1 MAGRRIERLN
11 EQLKREITDILRN
24 SARDPRI
31 GIVTV
36 TRAQAS
42 PDLTLARVF
51 VSIMGDDDEKAAT
64 LEGLKAALPFVRSEL
79 SRRLRDIRRVPELR
93 FEVDHSFEH
102 AMHIEK
108 LLSEVL
114 PRDGAPEAAEPRTD
128 ADDDSS
134 DA

>member
-1 MAGRRIERLN
+1 MERLN

-36 TRAQAS
+36 TRAQTS

-79 SRRLRDIRRVPELR
+79 SRRMRDIRRVPELR

-114 PRDGAPEAAEPRTD
+114 PKDAAPEAAEPATD
-128 ADDDSS
+128 PDGESS

>member
-1 MAGRRIERLN
+1 VAGRRIERLN

-24 SARDPRI
+24 EARDPRI
-31 GIVTV
+31 GVVTV

-51 VSIMGDDDEKAAT
+51 VSIMGDADEKAAT
-64 LEGLKAALPFVRSEL
+64 LEGLTAALPFVRSEL
-79 SRRLRDIRRVPELR
+79 SRRMRSIRRVPELR

-102 AMHIEK
+102 AMHIER

-114 PRDGAPEAAEPRTD
+114 PRNSPTNTPEPPAD
-128 ADDDSS
+128 ADGDHA

>member
-11 EQLKREITDILRN
+11 EQLKREITDILRTE
-24 SARDPRI
+24 ARDPRI
-31 GIVTV
+31 GTVTV

-51 VSIMGDDDEKAAT
+51 VSLMGDADEKAAT
-64 LEGLKAALPFVRSEL
+64 LEGLTAALPFVRSEL
-79 SRRLRDIRRVPELR
+79 SKRMRGIRRVPELR

-102 AMHIEK
+102 AMHIER

-114 PRDGAPEAAEPRTD
+114 PKDSPNVPEPPAD
-128 ADDDSS
+128 ADGKHA